1 MLFKKIT
8 KNITT
13 LIRFVLSNYR
23 NSFFNW
29 NSLHAGQNSHYEVQ
43 MNIYQSNAY
52 GKDLSWPYF
61 DVEPRV
67 QERQQVKD
75 HQSCVSVLVAYLTI
89 PSSNKE
95 HQPRHSN
102 SHRFIEIQ
110 SNLRRNK
117 LHRTNQ
123 DPIEIT

>member
-1 MLFKKIT
+1 
-8 KNITT
+8 
-13 LIRFVLSNYR
+13 
-23 NSFFNW
+23 
-29 NSLHAGQNSHYEVQ
+29 

-52 GKDLSWPYF
+52 RKDLSWPYF

-75 HQSCVSVLVAYLTI
+75 HQSCVSVLVVYLTI

-102 SHRFIEIQ
+102 SRRFIEIQ
-110 SNLRRNK
+110 SNLRRKK

-123 DPIEIT
+123 DPIQIT

>member
-1 MLFKKIT
+1 
-8 KNITT
+8 
-13 LIRFVLSNYR
+13 
-23 NSFFNW
+23 
-29 NSLHAGQNSHYEVQ
+29 

-95 HQPRHSN
+95 YQPRHSN

-110 SNLRRNK
+110 SNLRRKK
-117 LHRTNQ
+117 LHRMNQ